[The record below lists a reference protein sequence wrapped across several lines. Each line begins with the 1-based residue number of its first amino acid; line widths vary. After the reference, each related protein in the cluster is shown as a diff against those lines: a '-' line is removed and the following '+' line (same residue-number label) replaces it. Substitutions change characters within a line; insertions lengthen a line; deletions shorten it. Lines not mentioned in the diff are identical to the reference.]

1 MDLLQKHG
9 HLKHDRRKSAAQK
22 EEAEQRHQQTQQG
35 MSLSLSCQCREM
47 LTMMVAVEFNEL
59 LGNFGQSHNDHPD
72 RRSSG
77 AGNMA
82 RDIEEFQRFVPSV
95 RLG

>member
-9 HLKHDRRKSAAQK
+9 HLKHDRRKSQSQK
-22 EEAEQRHQQTQQG
+22 EEAEQRHQKTQQ
-35 MSLSLSCQCREM
+35 EI
-47 LTMMVAVEFNEL
+47 NEL

-82 RDIEEFQRFVPSV
+82 RDIEEFQR
-95 RLG
+95 RLSNGESLEKRE

>member
-9 HLKHDRRKSAAQK
+9 HLKHDRRKSQTQK
-22 EEAEQRHQQTQQG
+22 EEAEQQHHKTQQ
-35 MSLSLSCQCREM
+35 EI
-47 LTMMVAVEFNEL
+47 NEL

-82 RDIEEFQRFVPSV
+82 RDIEEFQR
-95 RLG
+95 RLANGESLDKRE

>member
-1 MDLLQKHG
+1 
-9 HLKHDRRKSAAQK
+9 
-22 EEAEQRHQQTQQG
+22 
-35 MSLSLSCQCREM
+35 M
-47 LTMMVAVEFNEL
+47 LVLTVRCVEFNEL

-82 RDIEEFQRFVPSV
+82 RDIEEFQRFVSY
-95 RLG
+95 LGLWWD

>member
-1 MDLLQKHG
+1 M
-9 HLKHDRRKSAAQK
+9 SADDDWF
-22 EEAEQRHQQTQQG
+22 
-35 MSLSLSCQCREM
+35 
-47 LTMMVAVEFNEL
+47 AVEFNEL

-82 RDIEEFQRFVPSV
+82 RDIEELQRSV
-95 RLG
+95 SYPVSRDNS

>member
-9 HLKHDRRKSAAQK
+9 HLKHDRRKSTARK
-22 EEAEQRHQQTQQG
+22 EETEQRHQQTQQ
-35 MSLSLSCQCREM
+35 Q
-47 LTMMVAVEFNEL
+47 FNEL

-82 RDIEEFQRFVPSV
+82 RDIEEFQR
-95 RLG
+95 RLSNGESLEKRE